1 MGGNARLTSE
11 NLLPRVERGHAP
23 WDTVGVLTVCI
34 TCSPLNPLLSFR
46 KGEDGTPS
54 VTFPKNFDKV
64 VGLMSRNDLSDPIY
78 TDQGNGANKG
88 KGPLGEAAGGG
99 RAPPPWSKY
108 LLDEGL
114 DRTKTF
120 EKYRGLLSGNGVT

>member
-1 MGGNARLTSE
+1 MGCLAI
-11 NLLPRVERGHAP
+11 P
-23 WDTVGVLTVCI
+23 WGIPTVCI
-34 TCSPLNPLLSFR
+34 TYFSSNTLLYFR

-54 VTFPKNFDKV
+54 VTFPNNFDKV
-64 VGLMSRNDLSDPIY
+64 VGLMSRNDLSDPVY
-78 TDQGNGANKG
+78 TDQGDSAKES
-88 KGPLGEAAGGG
+88 KVLLGEAAGRG

-120 EKYRGLLSGNGVT
+120 EKYRGLFSGNEGCALRLQTFR